1 MIDLK
6 QSHCGYYLY
15 NGQYVSDRETLLDLM
30 LVNQDYTPDL
40 NVFHYNDKIFGG
52 IDWTINP
59 PMSLKQMYV
68 ERAKQLRDK
77 YDYLIL
83 AFSGGTDSNEILE
96 TFLENNIFIDE
107 IQTVHY
113 ELLLNRFG
121 DSFIR
126 NHKTLGVLYEYRGA
140 VIPKLKKIKD
150 ISPNTKINSM
160 DLSAYAFD
168 QIHNKKFD
176 YMGLKHN
183 PTNGM
188 SLVKPLRIYNYYMH
202 THNSLSEP
210 KKSKTAF
217 IRGFEKPW
225 LFVGDNDELYFRFS
239 DIPMHGLGRLRN
251 GDVNEVYTLEDF
263 FWSPDY
269 PLIPVKQAHVIKQ
282 AIVSIPKVAEFF
294 LSNISSRNLTKF
306 NQEAPNALDRFYAKL
321 LYYYTDSIN
330 FIAPKPNQNPELFL
344 MNSIGKDENKAYF
357 NEVIEEKKNF
367 YTNKYEKMSFRA
379 KDLMKRHWVTN
390 PYYVGSIKRG

>member
-15 NGQYVSDRETLLDLM
+15 NGQYVSDREALLDLM
-30 LVNQDYTPDL
+30 LANQDYTPDL
-40 NVFHYNDKIFGG
+40 NVFHYNDEIFGG
-52 IDWTINP
+52 IDWTIEP
-59 PMSLKQMYV
+59 SMSLKQMYV

-96 TFLENNIFIDE
+96 TFLENDIFIDE

-113 ELLLNRFG
+113 ESLLNRF
-121 DSFIR
+121 DNTYLK
-126 NHKTLGVLYEYRGA
+126 NHATLGVLYEYRGA
-140 VIPKLKKIKD
+140 VLPKLKKVREL
-150 ISPNTKINSM
+150 SPNTKISSM
-160 DLSAYAFD
+160 DLSGYAFD

-202 THNSLSEP
+202 THNSLNAP
-210 KKSKTAF
+210 TKSKTAF

-225 LFVGDNDELYFRFS
+225 LFIGDNDDLYFRFS
-239 DIPMHGLGRLRN
+239 DIPMHGLGRLRS

-269 PLIPVKQAHVIKQ
+269 PLIPVKQAHIIRQ
-282 AIVSIPKVAEFF
+282 AIVSVPQVAEFF
-294 LSNISSRNLTKF
+294 LKNISSRKLTQF
-306 NQEAPNALDRFYAKL
+306 NQEAPNALDRFYAKM
-321 LYYYTDSIN
+321 LYYHTNSIE
-330 FIAPKPNQNPELFL
+330 FIAPKPNQNPELYL
-344 MNSIGKDENKAYF
+344 MNIVGNEEHKAYF
-357 NEVIEEKKNF
+357 DQAIEEKKTF
-367 YTNKYEKMSFRA
+367 YTNKYDKMSFRA